1 MKEFRGVANAFS
13 IGSGTI
19 VISIPKEIVEEI
31 GINTD
36 EKKSFFD
43 VYTEYSKDNKT
54 KRIIYQFSKHAKRKN
69 KKE

>member
-19 VISIPKEIVEEI
+19 VISIPKEIIHELQI
-31 GINTD
+31 DTNT
-36 EKKSFFD
+36 KKTYFNI
-43 VYTEYSKDNKT
+43 YTDYDNGK
-54 KRIIYQFSKHAKRKN
+54 KKIIYELSKHAKRK